1 MEIYLETVKEE
12 GVRWEGNVPLD
23 LVRLEIDSEKEF
35 AAQAEISVFPV
46 KSYYQLKGNITGEVE
61 LNCIRC
67 LEKFKYTYD
76 FTFELYIARNPLE
89 GSTEEIE
96 LSDKDLEFSFNH
108 GECINLNDIVTE
120 QLALSLPM
128 KHLCGN
134 SCKGLCPGC
143 GANLNKQ
150 ECSCEKEG
158 SKSNHPFAALANM
171 KEKKGKLT

>member
-35 AAQAEISVFPV
+35 TAQAEISVFPV
-46 KSYYQLKGNITGEVE
+46 KSYFQLKGKITGEIE
-61 LNCIRC
+61 LTCIRC
-67 LEKFKYTYD
+67 LESFKHAYD
-76 FTFELYIARNPLE
+76 FSFELYIASEPLE

-96 LSDKDLEFSFNH
+96 LNNKDLKFSYNH
-108 GECINLNDIVTE
+108 GESIKLKDIVTE
-120 QLALSLPM
+120 QLSLSLPM

-134 SCKGLCPGC
+134 SCKGLCAGC
-143 GANLNKQ
+143 GTNLNKQ

-158 SKSNHPFAALANM
+158 FKSNHPFAALANM
-171 KEKKGKLT
+171 KNKKEN